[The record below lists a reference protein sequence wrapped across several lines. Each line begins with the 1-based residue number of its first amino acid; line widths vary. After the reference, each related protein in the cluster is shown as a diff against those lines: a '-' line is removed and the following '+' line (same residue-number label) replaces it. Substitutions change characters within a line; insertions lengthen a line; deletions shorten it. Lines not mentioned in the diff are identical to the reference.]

1 MHVLQR
7 VWLSPLSQGAF
18 ALAVPLTANAQS
30 VVPSNDGFNASCANG
45 TTEALQSLQSDNS
58 FTQSSSRVKVPYLD
72 KSGRRVARFFK
83 PAH

>member
-7 VWLSPLSQGAF
+7 VWLSPLLQGAF

-45 TTEALQSLQSDNS
+45 TTEALQESD
-58 FTQSSSRVKVPYLD
+58 
-72 KSGRRVARFFK
+72 ARFMRKQQPGKCLFG
-83 PAH
+83 